1 MFFRQLDNSDSI
13 ARPFKNSSP
22 RLVEVLAWVHERSL
36 LLSHDFESKK
46 WTYAEAIDVLQKILF
61 DGVPLPPF
69 LFLQEKSSER
79 NEQNPAVAL
88 NGYRLLNLLY
98 QVFYRRSPIDCIE
111 REGEGE
117 KSIGFLAL
125 DLKHW
130 RQNNQRFTGG
140 SIVDIPFLP
149 DSELEPTYSSKLIP
163 EEASY
168 LIRQGLFPLRA
179 LCHPGDLLAW
189 QVAMKDYLELRSLFG
204 YKKDFSSG
212 DFSPWEPRDSHNS
225 DHSDPQVIANDSKQP
240 HLNEN
245 GFARVDLQNDSV
257 IGNYSKRI
265 ALMGDMLEL
274 VEIRT
279 KQWMAFQQYELNVVW
294 VASREVAA
302 SMQPWEPFEIKDES
316 DR

>member
-22 RLVEVLAWVHERSL
+22 RLVEVLAWVHEKSL
-36 LLSHDFESKK
+36 RLSHDIGSKK
-46 WTYAEAIDVLQKILF
+46 WTYAEAIDVLQKVLF

-111 REGEGE
+111 SDGERPI
-117 KSIGFLAL
+117 SFLAL
-125 DLKHW
+125 DLSHW
-130 RQNNQRFTGG
+130 RENNQRFTPG

-149 DSELEPTYSSKLIP
+149 DTELEPTYSSKLIP

-204 YKKDFSSG
+204 YKNDYSPG
-212 DFSPWEPRDSHNS
+212 DFSPWEPRGSHSS
-225 DHSDPQVIANDSKQP
+225 DHPAPQAIASDSMPP
-240 HLNEN
+240 HLHEN
-245 GFARVDLQNDSV
+245 KFARVDLQNDSV
-257 IGNYSKRI
+257 IANYSKRI
-265 ALMGDMLEL
+265 ALMGDMPEL

-279 KQWMAFQQYELNVVW
+279 KQWIAFQQYELNVVW
-294 VASREVAA
+294 VASREVAT
-302 SMQPWEPFEIKDES
+302 SMQSWEPFEIKDEQ
-316 DR
+316 

>member
-22 RLVEVLAWVHERSL
+22 RLVEVLAWVHEKSL
-36 LLSHDFESKK
+36 RLSHDIGSKK
-46 WTYAEAIDVLQKILF
+46 WTYAEAIDVLQKVLF

-79 NEQNPAVAL
+79 NEHNPAVAL

-111 REGEGE
+111 SDGERPI
-117 KSIGFLAL
+117 SFLAL
-125 DLKHW
+125 DLSHW
-130 RQNNQRFTGG
+130 RENNQRFTPG

-149 DSELEPTYSSKLIP
+149 DTELEPTYSSKLIP

-204 YKKDFSSG
+204 YKNDYSPG
-212 DFSPWEPRDSHNS
+212 DFSPWEPRGSHSS
-225 DHSDPQVIANDSKQP
+225 DHPAPQAIASDSMPP
-240 HLNEN
+240 HLHEN
-245 GFARVDLQNDSV
+245 KFARVDLQNDSV
-257 IGNYSKRI
+257 IVNYSKRI
-265 ALMGDMLEL
+265 ALMGDMPEL

-279 KQWMAFQQYELNVVW
+279 KQWIAFQQYELNVVW
-294 VASREVAA
+294 VASREVAT
-302 SMQPWEPFEIKDES
+302 SMQSWEPFEIKDEQ
-316 DR
+316 

>member
-22 RLVEVLAWVHERSL
+22 RLVEVLAWVHEKSL

-46 WTYAEAIDVLQKILF
+46 WSYAEAIDVLRKILF

-69 LFLQEKSSER
+69 FFLQEKSSER
-79 NEQNPAVAL
+79 NEKNPAVAL

-98 QVFYRRSPIDCIE
+98 QVFHRRSPIDCIE

-117 KSIGFLAL
+117 KSISFLAL

-168 LIRQGLFPLRA
+168 LIREGLFPLRA

-204 YKKDFSSG
+204 YKKDYSSG
-212 DFSPWEPRDSHNS
+212 DFSPWEPRDSHSS
-225 DHSDPQVIANDSKQP
+225 DHPAPQAIASDSMPP
-240 HLNEN
+240 HLHEN
-245 GFARVDLQNDSV
+245 KFGRVDLQNDSV
-257 IGNYSKRI
+257 IGNYSNRI
-265 ALMGDMLEL
+265 SPMGDMPEL

-302 SMQPWEPFEIKDES
+302 SMHPWEPFEIKDES

>member
-13 ARPFKNSSP
+13 ARPFTNSSP
-22 RLVEVLAWVHERSL
+22 RLVEVLAWVHEKSL
-36 LLSHDFESKK
+36 RLSHDIGSKK
-46 WTYAEAIDVLQKILF
+46 WSYAEAIDVLQKVLF

-79 NEQNPAVAL
+79 NEQNPAVAF

-111 REGEGE
+111 SDGERPI
-117 KSIGFLAL
+117 SFLAL
-125 DLKHW
+125 DLSHW
-130 RQNNQRFTGG
+130 RENNQRFTPG

-149 DSELEPTYSSKLIP
+149 DTELEPTYSSKLIP

-204 YKKDFSSG
+204 YKNDYSPG
-212 DFSPWEPRDSHNS
+212 DFSPWEPRGSHNS
-225 DHSDPQVIANDSKQP
+225 DYSAPRAIASDSMPP
-240 HLNEN
+240 HLHEN
-245 GFARVDLQNDSV
+245 KLARVDLQNDSV
-257 IGNYSKRI
+257 IANYSKRI
-265 ALMGDMLEL
+265 ALMGDMPEL

-279 KQWMAFQQYELNVVW
+279 KQWIAFQQYELNVVW

-302 SMQPWEPFEIKDES
+302 SMRPCEPFEIKDEQ
-316 DR
+316 

>member
-22 RLVEVLAWVHERSL
+22 RLVEVLAWVHEKSL

-46 WTYAEAIDVLQKILF
+46 WSYAEAIDVLRKILF

-69 LFLQEKSSER
+69 FFLQEKSSER

-88 NGYRLLNLLY
+88 NRYRLLNLLY
-98 QVFYRRSPIDCIE
+98 QVFHRRSPIDCIE

-117 KSIGFLAL
+117 KSISFLAL

-168 LIRQGLFPLRA
+168 LIREGLFPLRA

-204 YKKDFSSG
+204 YKKDYSSG
-212 DFSPWEPRDSHNS
+212 DFSPWEPRDSHSS
-225 DHSDPQVIANDSKQP
+225 DHPAPQAIASDSMPP
-240 HLNEN
+240 HLHEN
-245 GFARVDLQNDSV
+245 KFGRVDLQNDSV
-257 IGNYSKRI
+257 IGNYSNRI
-265 ALMGDMLEL
+265 SPMGDMPEL

-302 SMQPWEPFEIKDES
+302 SMHPWEPFEIKDES

>member
-22 RLVEVLAWVHERSL
+22 RLVEVLAWVHEKSL
-36 LLSHDFESKK
+36 RLSHDIGSKK
-46 WTYAEAIDVLQKILF
+46 WTYAEAIDVLQKVLF

-79 NEQNPAVAL
+79 NEHNPAVAL
-88 NGYRLLNLLY
+88 NGCRLLNLLY

-111 REGEGE
+111 SDGERPI
-117 KSIGFLAL
+117 SFLAL
-125 DLKHW
+125 DLSHW
-130 RQNNQRFTGG
+130 RENNQRFTPG

-149 DSELEPTYSSKLIP
+149 DTELEPTYSSKLIP

-204 YKKDFSSG
+204 YKNDYSPG
-212 DFSPWEPRDSHNS
+212 DFSPWEPRGSHSS
-225 DHSDPQVIANDSKQP
+225 DHPAPQAIASDSMPP
-240 HLNEN
+240 HLHEN
-245 GFARVDLQNDSV
+245 KFARVDLQNDSV
-257 IGNYSKRI
+257 IANYSKRI
-265 ALMGDMLEL
+265 ALMGDMPEL

-279 KQWMAFQQYELNVVW
+279 KQWIAFQQYELNVVW
-294 VASREVAA
+294 VASREVAT
-302 SMQPWEPFEIKDES
+302 SMQSWEPFEIKDEQ
-316 DR
+316 

>member
-1 MFFRQLDNSDSI
+1 M
-13 ARPFKNSSP
+13 
-22 RLVEVLAWVHERSL
+22 EVLTWVHEKSL

-46 WTYAEAIDVLQKILF
+46 WTYAEAIDVLQKVLF

-69 LFLQEKSSER
+69 FFLQEKISER

-111 REGEGE
+111 SEGE
-117 KSIGFLAL
+117 KPIRFLAL
-125 DLKHW
+125 DLRLW
-130 RQNNQRFTGG
+130 RENNQCFPRG

-163 EEASY
+163 EDASY

-204 YKKDFSSG
+204 YKKYFSSG

-225 DHSDPQVIANDSKQP
+225 DHPAPQAVANNSMPP

-245 GFARVDLQNDSV
+245 GLARVDLQNDSV

-265 ALMGDMLEL
+265 APMGDMPEL

-302 SMQPWEPFEIKDES
+302 SLQPWEPFEIKDES
-316 DR
+316 DRRRSNASPL

>member
-1 MFFRQLDNSDSI
+1 MFFRQLDNRDSI

-22 RLVEVLAWVHERSL
+22 RLVEVLAWVHEKSL
-36 LLSHDFESKK
+36 RLSHDIGSKK
-46 WTYAEAIDVLQKILF
+46 WTYAEAIDVLQKVLF

-111 REGEGE
+111 SDGERPI
-117 KSIGFLAL
+117 SFLAL
-125 DLKHW
+125 DLSHW
-130 RQNNQRFTGG
+130 RENNQRFTPG

-149 DSELEPTYSSKLIP
+149 DTELEPTYSSKLIP

-204 YKKDFSSG
+204 YKNDYSPG
-212 DFSPWEPRDSHNS
+212 DFSPWEPRGSHSS
-225 DHSDPQVIANDSKQP
+225 DHPAPQAIASDSMPP
-240 HLNEN
+240 HLHEN
-245 GFARVDLQNDSV
+245 KFARVDLQNDSV
-257 IGNYSKRI
+257 IANYSKRI
-265 ALMGDMLEL
+265 ALMGDMPEL

-279 KQWMAFQQYELNVVW
+279 KQWIAFQQYELNVVW
-294 VASREVAA
+294 VASREVAT
-302 SMQPWEPFEIKDES
+302 SMQSWEPFEIKDEQ
-316 DR
+316 

>member
-22 RLVEVLAWVHERSL
+22 RLVEVLAWVHEKSL

-46 WTYAEAIDVLQKILF
+46 WTYAEAIDVLQKVLF

-69 LFLQEKSSER
+69 FFLQEKISER
-79 NEQNPAVAL
+79 NEHNPAVAH
-88 NGYRLLNLLY
+88 NGHRLLNLLY
-98 QVFYRRSPIDCIE
+98 QVFYRRSPIDCIASK
-111 REGEGE
+111 GE
-117 KSIGFLAL
+117 KPISFLAL
-125 DLKHW
+125 DLRHW
-130 RQNNQRFTGG
+130 RENNQRFTPG

-149 DSELEPTYSSKLIP
+149 DSKLEPTYSSKLIP

-168 LIRQGLFPLRA
+168 LIREGLFPLRA

-189 QVAMKDYLELRSLFG
+189 QVAMRDYLELPSLFG
-204 YKKDFSSG
+204 YKKDYSPG
-212 DFSPWEPRDSHNS
+212 DFSPWEPRGSHNS
-225 DHSDPQVIANDSKQP
+225 DYSAPRAIASDSMPP
-240 HLNEN
+240 HLTEN
-245 GFARVDLQNDSV
+245 GFERVDLQNDSV
-257 IGNYSKRI
+257 ISNYSKRI
-265 ALMGDMLEL
+265 SPMGNMPEL

-302 SMQPWEPFEIKDES
+302 SMRPCEPFEIKDEQ
-316 DR
+316 

>member
-22 RLVEVLAWVHERSL
+22 RLVEVLAWVHEKSL
-36 LLSHDFESKK
+36 RLSHDIGSKK
-46 WTYAEAIDVLQKILF
+46 WTYAEAIDVLQKVLF

-79 NEQNPAVAL
+79 NEHNPAVAL

-111 REGEGE
+111 SDGERPI
-117 KSIGFLAL
+117 SFLAL
-125 DLKHW
+125 DLSHW
-130 RQNNQRFTGG
+130 RENNQRFTPG

-149 DSELEPTYSSKLIP
+149 DTELEPTYSSKLIP

-204 YKKDFSSG
+204 YKNDYSPG
-212 DFSPWEPRDSHNS
+212 DFSPWEPRGSHSS
-225 DHSDPQVIANDSKQP
+225 DHPAPQAIASDSMPP
-240 HLNEN
+240 HLHEN
-245 GFARVDLQNDSV
+245 KFARVDLQNDSV
-257 IGNYSKRI
+257 IANYSKRI
-265 ALMGDMLEL
+265 ALMGDMPEL

-279 KQWMAFQQYELNVVW
+279 KQWIAFQQYELNVVW
-294 VASREVAA
+294 VASREVAT
-302 SMQPWEPFEIKDES
+302 SMQSWEPFEIKDEQ
-316 DR
+316 

>member
-22 RLVEVLAWVHERSL
+22 RLVEVLAWVHEKSL
-36 LLSHDFESKK
+36 LLSHDIESKK
-46 WTYAEAIDVLQKILF
+46 WSYAEAIDVLQKILF

-69 LFLQEKSSER
+69 FFLQEKNSER
-79 NEQNPAVAL
+79 NEHNPAVAL

-111 REGEGE
+111 SDGERPI
-117 KSIGFLAL
+117 SFLAL
-125 DLKHW
+125 DLSHW
-130 RQNNQRFTGG
+130 RENNQRFTPG

-149 DSELEPTYSSKLIP
+149 DTELEPTYSSKLIP

-179 LCHPGDLLAW
+179 LCHPGDLSAW
-189 QVAMKDYLELRSLFG
+189 QVAMKDYLELRALFG
-204 YKKDFSSG
+204 YKKDYSSG
-212 DFSPWEPRDSHNS
+212 DFSPWEPRNSHYS
-225 DHSDPQVIANDSKQP
+225 DHSGPRAITSNSMPP
-240 HLNEN
+240 HSNEN
-245 GFARVDLQNDSV
+245 VFARVDLQNDSV

-265 ALMGDMLEL
+265 SPMGNMPEL

-279 KQWMAFQQYELNVVW
+279 KQWIAFQQYELNVVW

-302 SMQPWEPFEIKDES
+302 SMRPCEPFEIKDEQ
-316 DR
+316 

>member
-22 RLVEVLAWVHERSL
+22 RLVEVLAWVHEKSL
-36 LLSHDFESKK
+36 RLSHDIGSKK
-46 WTYAEAIDVLQKILF
+46 WTYAEAIDVLQKVLF

-79 NEQNPAVAL
+79 NEHNPAVAL

-111 REGEGE
+111 SDGERPI
-117 KSIGFLAL
+117 SFLAL
-125 DLKHW
+125 DLSHW
-130 RQNNQRFTGG
+130 RENNQRFTPG

-149 DSELEPTYSSKLIP
+149 DTELEPTYSSKLIP

-204 YKKDFSSG
+204 YKNDYSPG
-212 DFSPWEPRDSHNS
+212 DFSPWEPRGSHSS
-225 DHSDPQVIANDSKQP
+225 DHPAPQAIASDSIPP
-240 HLNEN
+240 HLHEN
-245 GFARVDLQNDSV
+245 KFARVDLQNDSV
-257 IGNYSKRI
+257 IANYSKRI
-265 ALMGDMLEL
+265 ALMGDMPEL

-279 KQWMAFQQYELNVVW
+279 KQWIAFQQYELNVVW
-294 VASREVAA
+294 VASREVAT
-302 SMQPWEPFEIKDES
+302 SMQSWEPFEIKDEQ
-316 DR
+316 

>member
-22 RLVEVLAWVHERSL
+22 RLVEVLAWVHEQSL
-36 LLSHDFESKK
+36 LLSHDFESNK
-46 WTYAEAIDVLQKILF
+46 WTYSEAIDVLQTVLF

-69 LFLQEKSSER
+69 FFLQEKRSER
-79 NEQNPAVAL
+79 HGQNPAVAL

-111 REGEGE
+111 SEGV
-117 KSIGFLAL
+117 KPISFLAL
-125 DLKHW
+125 DLRHW
-130 RQNNQRFTGG
+130 RENNQRFTRG

-149 DSELEPTYSSKLIP
+149 DLELEPTYSSKLIP
-163 EEASY
+163 EDASY

-204 YKKDFSSG
+204 YKKDYSSG
-212 DFSPWEPRDSHNS
+212 DFSPWEPRDSNNS
-225 DHSDPQVIANDSKQP
+225 DHPAPQAVANNSMPP
-240 HLNEN
+240 HVNEN
-245 GFARVDLQNDSV
+245 GLARVDLQNDSV

-265 ALMGDMLEL
+265 APMGDMPEL

-279 KQWMAFQQYELNVVW
+279 KQWTAFQQYELNVVW

-302 SMQPWEPFEIKDES
+302 SL
-316 DR
+316 

>member
-22 RLVEVLAWVHERSL
+22 RLVEVLAWVHEKSL
-36 LLSHDFESKK
+36 RLSHDIGSKK
-46 WTYAEAIDVLQKILF
+46 WTYAEAIDVLQKVLF

-111 REGEGE
+111 SDGERPI
-117 KSIGFLAL
+117 SFLAL
-125 DLKHW
+125 DLSHW
-130 RQNNQRFTGG
+130 RENNQRFTPG

-149 DSELEPTYSSKLIP
+149 DTELEPTYSSKLIP

-204 YKKDFSSG
+204 YKNDYSPG
-212 DFSPWEPRDSHNS
+212 DFSPWEPRGSHSS
-225 DHSDPQVIANDSKQP
+225 DHPAPQAIASDSMPP
-240 HLNEN
+240 HLHEN
-245 GFARVDLQNDSV
+245 KFARVDLQNDSV
-257 IGNYSKRI
+257 IANYSKRI
-265 ALMGDMLEL
+265 ALMGDMPEL

-279 KQWMAFQQYELNVVW
+279 KQWIAFQQHELNVVW
-294 VASREVAA
+294 VASREVAT
-302 SMQPWEPFEIKDES
+302 SMQSWEPFEIKDEQ
-316 DR
+316 

>member
-22 RLVEVLAWVHERSL
+22 RLVEVLAWVHEKSL
-36 LLSHDFESKK
+36 LLSHDIGSMK
-46 WTYAEAIDVLQKILF
+46 WSYAEAIDVLQKILF

-69 LFLQEKSSER
+69 FFLQEKSSER
-79 NEQNPAVAL
+79 NEHNPAVAL

-111 REGEGE
+111 SKGD
-117 KSIGFLAL
+117 KPISFLAL
-125 DLKHW
+125 DLRHW
-130 RQNNQRFTGG
+130 KENNQRFTPG

-149 DSELEPTYSSKLIP
+149 DTELEPTYSSKLIP

-189 QVAMKDYLELRSLFG
+189 QVAMKDYLELPSLFG
-204 YKKDFSSG
+204 YKQDYSSG

-225 DHSDPQVIANDSKQP
+225 DYSAPPAIASDSMPP
-240 HLNEN
+240 HLTEN
-245 GFARVDLQNDSV
+245 GFERVDLQNDSV
-257 IGNYSKRI
+257 ISNYSKRI
-265 ALMGDMLEL
+265 SPMGNMPEL

-302 SMQPWEPFEIKDES
+302 SMRPCEPIEIKDEQ
-316 DR
+316 